1 MLHRVDISNFRSC
14 KNLTLDKIN
23 GLLALVGRN
32 GAGKTNILRAI
43 EWAALTATSTQPVE
57 MGGAVD
63 YYAFLNH
70 QLPRVALTFS
80 PLSGEEYEYVLE
92 VAPQPSPD
100 PKQPQFNIQIN
111 ETLSVVSS
119 GTSVPLVSRSA
130 DKAKLHDRNQE
141 LSLGASTPLLKVLL
155 AILPET
161 DPLNTRL
168 REITNY
174 LESVRYYSLEVAASE
189 SDRLVHAKNYNE
201 WAKNAQKNGPGGS
214 VVMRLLHM
222 HLTRPEDF
230 EELVSLV
237 GKDGL
242 GLVSVIEVQPISL
255 RHDLPSGDSG
265 QDLVIETPQQPDFY
279 HVSFVPSGYERSS
292 MLRRFGF
299 EDLSFGTQRLLT
311 IVTAII
317 FDRSSV
323 LLLEQ
328 PEDGIHVGLLHKLQP
343 LFKAYSD
350 SMQFLLASHSRD
362 ILDRFDPEN
371 IRLVTLSETH
381 TTARSLQPHE
391 IELAEQF
398 MDEEGPLSDFIETLQ
413 GD

>member
-1 MLHRVDISNFRSC
+1 MLHRVEISNFRSC

-43 EWAALTATSTQPVE
+43 EWAASTATSTQPVE

-63 YYAFLNH
+63 YFAFLS
-70 QLPRVALTFS
+70 QKLPKVVLAFS
-80 PLSGEEYEYVLE
+80 PNSDEKYEYVLE
-92 VAPQPSPD
+92 VAPQPSFD
-100 PKQPQFNIQIN
+100 PKHPQFNILIN
-111 ETLSVVSS
+111 ETVSVVSN
-119 GTSVPLVSRSA
+119 GVPVLLLSRSA

-161 DPLNTRL
+161 DPLNTQL
-168 REITNY
+168 REIANY
-174 LESVRYYSLEVAASE
+174 LESVRYYSLEVAAND
-189 SDRLVHAKNYNE
+189 SDKLVQAKSYNE
-201 WAKNAQKNGPGGS
+201 WAKNVQKNGPTGS
-214 VVMRLLHM
+214 VVMRLLHL
-222 HLTRPEDF
+222 HLTRPEEF
-230 EELVSLV
+230 AELVSLV
-237 GKDGL
+237 GTDGL
-242 GLVSVIEVQPISL
+242 GLVSAIDVQPISL
-255 RHDLPSGDSG
+255 RHDYTSADPS
-265 QDLVIETPQQPDFY
+265 QDLGPEPPPQPDFY
-279 HVSFVPSGYERSS
+279 HVSFVPSGYEKSS
-292 MLRRFGF
+292 TLRRFGF

-350 SMQFLLASHSRD
+350 TMQFLLASHSRD
-362 ILDRFDPEN
+362 ILDRFEPQN
-371 IRLVTLSETH
+371 IRLVTLSETF
-381 TTARSLQPHE
+381 TTARSLLPHE
-391 IELAEQF
+391 IALAEQF
-398 MDEEGPLSDFIETLQ
+398 MDDEGPLSDFIETLQ